1 MNLIDLKM
9 SGLTNKLADELHQR
23 VIKSFPKRHVYVH
36 SIDQT
41 WAVDL
46 VDMQQYSKQN
56 KNYKYHGLKI
66 LMINEIIPNK
76 TIRIM
81 IEPDQLD
88 NATATRPTLEEVET
102 IQEVTS

>member
-56 KNYKYHGLKI
+56 KNYKYLLAVIKLQKI
-66 LMINEIIPNK
+66 GSCNFFSISSHSKPFCN
-76 TIRIM
+76 
-81 IEPDQLD
+81 
-88 NATATRPTLEEVET
+88 
-102 IQEVTS
+102 